1 MPTLT
6 KAQREADA
14 LKARRTEQ
22 LAEARRVRA
31 ENLSRAHSAEAD
43 AELAGRQQRGKKP
56 AAQSPNPIPEPEIV
70 SVIRQLDDGWVSE
83 LANAMADELMARLAA
98 VLGGHVEDAAVQ
110 VLKSRQK
117 A

>member
-6 KAQREADA
+6 KAQKEAEQ
-14 LKARRTEQ
+14 LKARRAEQ

-43 AELAGRQQRGKKP
+43 AELAGRQQRGKRKP
-56 AAQSPNPIPEPEIV
+56 AAQPEPIPEPEIV
-70 SVIRQLDDGWVSE
+70 TAIRQMDDGWVNE
-83 LANAMADELMARLAA
+83 IANAMADELMARLAA
-98 VLGGHVEDAAVQ
+98 VLGVQVEDNAVQ
-110 VLKSRQK
+110 ALKSRQK